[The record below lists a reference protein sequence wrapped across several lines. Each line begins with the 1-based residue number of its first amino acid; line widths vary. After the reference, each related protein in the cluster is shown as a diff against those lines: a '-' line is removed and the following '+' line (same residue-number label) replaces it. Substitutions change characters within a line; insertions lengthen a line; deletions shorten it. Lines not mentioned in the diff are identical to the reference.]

1 MSMNLKVDAATGDL
15 AFENWNFT
23 LIYDDDALIQRLR
36 IRLQDVKGDWF
47 RNTEYGTDWFGSI
60 LGKQSSV
67 VRRAEIRRVLRETA
81 GIRSVT
87 RLELEYTGSTR
98 NLVVDFT
105 VLKTDGLSL
114 DVRFEDIL

>member
-1 MSMNLKVDAATGDL
+1 MSMNLKVDEATGDL
-15 AFENWNFT
+15 VFENGNFV

-36 IRLQDVKGDWF
+36 IRLQDVKGNWF

-60 LGKQSSV
+60 LGKQSNV
-67 VRRAEIRRVLRETA
+67 VRRAEIRRVLRETD

-87 RLELEYTGSTR
+87 RLELEFTSNIR
-98 NLVVDFT
+98 DLVIDFT

>member
-1 MSMNLKVDAATGDL
+1 MNLKVNEATGDIV
-15 AFENWNFT
+15 FENGNLT
-23 LIYDDDALIQRLR
+23 LIYDDSALIQRLR

-47 RNTEYGTDWFGSI
+47 RNTKYGTDWFGSI

-81 GIRSVT
+81 GVRSVI
-87 RLELEYTGSTR
+87 RLELDYTGSTR
-98 NLVVDFT
+98 NLIIDFT
-105 VLKTDGLSL
+105 VLKTDGLTL